1 MGVNGHKMFVLP
13 LSCMLFTLFSVC
25 LSESRPVLEM
35 NATAD
40 DIVDGDTVTLSCSL
54 RYRSSSTTSSRENTH
69 VVIDHPGAE
78 QIDTETKRDIYEI
91 SSVVVVK
98 VKSSK
103 HTEEPTSFG
112 PIRCRVDFLPP
123 ANNAELAMNPVRI
136 PADAIRASRVLS
148 KLIDSFFI
156 Y

>member
-1 MGVNGHKMFVLP
+1 MFVMA
-13 LSCMLFTLFSVC
+13 LSYLLFTLFSVC

-35 NATAD
+35 NATAN

-54 RYRSSSTTSSRENTH
+54 KYRGSNNVIRRENTH

-78 QIDTETKRDIYEI
+78 QIDTETKRDIDEI
-91 SSVVVVK
+91 SSVVTVK
-98 VKSSK
+98 VESFKR
-103 HTEEPTSFG
+103 TEDITSFG
-112 PIRCRVDFLPP
+112 PIRCRVDFMQP
-123 ANNAELAMNPVRI
+123 ANNAELASNPVRI
-136 PADAIRASRVLS
+136 PANAIRASRVLS

>member
-1 MGVNGHKMFVLP
+1 M
-13 LSCMLFTLFSVC
+13 
-25 LSESRPVLEM
+25 LEM

-54 RYRSSSTTSSRENTH
+54 RYRSSSNVVSRENTH

-78 QIDTETKRDIYEI
+78 EIDTEIKRDIDEI

-112 PIRCRVDFLPP
+112 PVKCRVDFMPP
-123 ANNAELAMNPVRI
+123 ANNAESAMNPSAVNPVRI
-136 PADAIRASRVLS
+136 PANVIRASRVLS
-148 KLIDSFFI
+148 KLMDSF
-156 Y
+156 YLLKY

>member
-1 MGVNGHKMFVLP
+1 M
-13 LSCMLFTLFSVC
+13 
-25 LSESRPVLEM
+25 LEM
-35 NATAD
+35 NATAN
-40 DIVDGDTVTLSCSL
+40 DIVDGDTVMLSCSL
-54 RYRSSSTTSSRENTH
+54 RYRSSNNVISQQNTH

-78 QIDTETKRDIYEI
+78 EIDTETKRDIDEI

-112 PIRCRVDFLPP
+112 PVKCRVDFLPP

-136 PADAIRASRVLS
+136 PTDAIRASHVHS
-148 KLIDSFFI
+148 KLMDSLL
-156 Y
+156 

>member
-1 MGVNGHKMFVLP
+1 M
-13 LSCMLFTLFSVC
+13 
-25 LSESRPVLEM
+25 LEM
-35 NATAD
+35 NATAS

-54 RYRSSSTTSSRENTH
+54 RYRGSNNVIKRENTH

-78 QIDTETKRDIYEI
+78 EIDTETKRDIDEI

-112 PIRCRVDFLPP
+112 PVKCRVDFLPP
-123 ANNAELAMNPVRI
+123 ANDAELAMNPVRI
-136 PADAIRASRVLS
+136 PANVTRASRIFS
-148 KLIDSFFI
+148 KSCDSF
-156 Y
+156 